1 MAGHSKWAN
10 IKHKKAAQDAK
21 RGKVFTKIIKELM
34 VAAKT
39 GGSDPEANPRLRQ
52 AISTAKAANM
62 PSDTISRNIQ
72 KGAGELEG
80 VNYEELSYEG
90 FGPEGVAIIMDVMTN
105 NKNRTVAEIRHL
117 MTKFGGNL
125 GENGSVGWMFEKLGQ
140 IIIESQSINEENLFN
155 DALEFGAN
163 DFAKADSDF
172 LITSDPSLTADIAEN
187 LEKKNYNVISSK
199 IEMVPKN
206 TIKIDHSRS
215 SRLLDLLEK
224 LEEHDDVQS
233 IASNFELTDSNSI
246 S

>member
-72 KGAGELEG
+72 KGAGEIEG
-80 VNYEELSYEG
+80 VDYEELSYEG
-90 FGPEGVAIIMDVMTN
+90 FGPEGVAIMIDVMTD

-117 MTKFGGNL
+117 MAKFGGNL
-125 GENGSVGWMFEKLGQ
+125 GENGSVSWMFEKLGQ
-140 IIIESQSINEENLFN
+140 IIVESESTNEENLFN
-155 DALEFGAN
+155 DALEAGAD
-163 DFAKADSDF
+163 DFNREELDF
-172 LITSDPSLTADIAEN
+172 VISTSPALTAEISED
-187 LEKKNYNVISSK
+187 LQKKGYSVVSSK
-199 IEMVPKN
+199 VEMVPKN
-206 TIKIDHSRS
+206 IVEVPESDS
-215 SRLLDLLEK
+215 SNLINLMEK
-224 LEEHDDVQS
+224 LEEHDDVQN
-233 IASNFELTDSNSI
+233 IASNFQLTSHS
-246 S
+246 

>member
-62 PSDTISRNIQ
+62 PSDTISRNVQ

-80 VNYEELSYEG
+80 VDYEELSYEG
-90 FGPEGVAIIMDVMTN
+90 FGPEGVAITMDVLTD
-105 NKNRTVAEIRHL
+105 NKNRTVADIRHR

-125 GENGSVGWMFEKLGQ
+125 GENGSVSWMFEKLGQ
-140 IIIESQSINEENLFN
+140 IIIKTESINEENLFN
-155 DALEFGAN
+155 DALDLGAE
-163 DFAKADSDF
+163 DFSKDDSDF
-172 LITSDPSLTADIAEN
+172 IVTSNPSLTAEIAEG
-187 LEKKNYNVISSK
+187 LEKKGYELISSK

-206 TIKIDHSRS
+206 IIKVPESKS
-215 SRLLDLLEK
+215 SKLLNLMNK
-224 LEEHDDVQS
+224 LEEHEDVQN
-233 IASNFELTDSNSI
+233 IASNFHLI

>member
-80 VNYEELSYEG
+80 VDYEELSYEG
-90 FGPEGVAIIMDVMTN
+90 FGPEGVAIMIDVMTD

-117 MTKFGGNL
+117 MAKFGGNL
-125 GENGSVGWMFEKLGQ
+125 GENGSVSWMFEKLGQ
-140 IIIESQSINEENLFN
+140 ILVESESTNEENLFN
-155 DALEFGAN
+155 DALEAGAD
-163 DFAKADSDF
+163 DFNREELDF
-172 LITSDPSLTADIAEN
+172 VISTSPALTAEISED
-187 LEKKNYNVISSK
+187 LQKKGYSVVSSK
-199 IEMVPKN
+199 VEMVPKN
-206 TIKIDHSRS
+206 IVEVPESDS
-215 SRLLDLLEK
+215 SKLINLMEK
-224 LEEHDDVQS
+224 LEEHDDVQN
-233 IASNFELTDSNSI
+233 IASNFQLTSHS
-246 S
+246 

>member
-80 VNYEELSYEG
+80 VDYEELSYEG
-90 FGPEGVAIIMDVMTN
+90 FGPEGVAIMIDVMTD

-117 MTKFGGNL
+117 MAKFGGNL
-125 GENGSVGWMFEKLGQ
+125 GENGSVSWMFEKLGQ
-140 IIIESQSINEENLFN
+140 IIVESESTNEENLFN
-155 DALEFGAN
+155 DALEAGAD
-163 DFAKADSDF
+163 DFNREELDF
-172 LITSDPSLTADIAEN
+172 VISTNPALTAEIAED
-187 LEKKNYNVISSK
+187 LQKKGYSVVSSK
-199 IEMVPKN
+199 VEMVPKN
-206 TIKIDHSRS
+206 IVEVPESDS
-215 SRLLDLLEK
+215 SNLINLMEK
-224 LEEHDDVQS
+224 LEEHDDVQN
-233 IASNFELTDSNSI
+233 IASNFQLTSHS
-246 S
+246 

>member
-72 KGAGELEG
+72 KGSGELEG
-80 VNYEELSYEG
+80 VDYEELSYEG
-90 FGPEGVAIIMDVMTN
+90 FGPEGVAIMIDVMTD

-117 MTKFGGNL
+117 MAKFGGNL
-125 GENGSVGWMFEKLGQ
+125 GENGSVSWMFEKLGQ
-140 IIIESQSINEENLFN
+140 IIVESESTNEENLFN
-155 DALEFGAN
+155 DALEAGAD
-163 DFAKADSDF
+163 DFNREELDF
-172 LITSDPSLTADIAEN
+172 VISTNPALTAEIAED
-187 LEKKNYNVISSK
+187 LQKKGYSVVSSK
-199 IEMVPKN
+199 VEMVPKN
-206 TIKIDHSRS
+206 IVEVPESDS
-215 SRLLDLLEK
+215 SNLINLMEK
-224 LEEHDDVQS
+224 LEEHDDVQN
-233 IASNFELTDSNSI
+233 IASNFQLTSHS
-246 S
+246 

>member
-39 GGSDPEANPRLRQ
+39 GGSEPDSNPRLRQ

-80 VNYEELSYEG
+80 VEYEEFSYEG
-90 FGPEGVAIIMDVMTN
+90 FGPEGVAIMMDVMTD

-125 GENGSVGWMFEKLGQ
+125 GENGSVSWMFEKLGQ
-140 IIIESQSINEENLFN
+140 IIVESESTNEENLFN
-155 DALEFGAN
+155 DALEAGAD
-163 DFAKADSDF
+163 DFNKEELDF
-172 LITSDPSLTADIAEN
+172 VISTSPSLTAEIAEN
-187 LEKKNYNVISSK
+187 LEKKGYNIISSK
-199 IEMVPKN
+199 VDMVPKN
-206 TIKIDHSRS
+206 IIEVPENNS
-215 SRLLDLLEK
+215 SKLINLMEK
-224 LEEHDDVQS
+224 LEEHDDVQN
-233 IASNFELTDSNSI
+233 IASNFQLTSHS
-246 S
+246 

>member
-80 VNYEELSYEG
+80 VDYEELSYEG
-90 FGPEGVAIIMDVMTN
+90 FGPEGVAIMIDVMTD

-117 MTKFGGNL
+117 MAKFGGNL
-125 GENGSVGWMFEKLGQ
+125 GENGSVSWMFEKLGQ
-140 IIIESQSINEENLFN
+140 IIVESESTNEENLFN
-155 DALEFGAN
+155 DALEAGAD
-163 DFAKADSDF
+163 DFNREELDF
-172 LITSDPSLTADIAEN
+172 VISTSPALTAEISED
-187 LEKKNYNVISSK
+187 LQKKGYSVVSSK
-199 IEMVPKN
+199 VEMVPKN
-206 TIKIDHSRS
+206 IVEVLESDS
-215 SRLLDLLEK
+215 SKLINLMEK
-224 LEEHDDVQS
+224 LEEHEDVQN
-233 IASNFELTDSNSI
+233 IASNFQLTSHS
-246 S
+246 

>member
-52 AISTAKAANM
+52 AISIAKAANM

-80 VNYEELSYEG
+80 VDYEELSYEG
-90 FGPEGVAIIMDVMTN
+90 FGPEGVAIMMDVMTD

-117 MTKFGGNL
+117 MAKFGGNL
-125 GENGSVGWMFEKLGQ
+125 GENGSVSWMFEKLGQ
-140 IIIESQSINEENLFN
+140 IIVESESTNEENLFN
-155 DALEFGAN
+155 DALEAGAD
-163 DFAKADSDF
+163 DFNREDVDF
-172 LITSDPSLTADIAEN
+172 VISTNPALTAEIAED
-187 LEKKNYNVISSK
+187 LQKKGYSVVSSK
-199 IEMVPKN
+199 VEMVPKN
-206 TIKIDHSRS
+206 IIEVPESDS
-215 SRLLDLLEK
+215 SKLINLMEK
-224 LEEHDDVQS
+224 LEEHDDVQN
-233 IASNFELTDSNSI
+233 IASNFQLTSHS
-246 S
+246 

>member
-39 GGSDPEANPRLRQ
+39 AGSDPEANPRLRQ

-80 VNYEELSYEG
+80 VDYEELSYEG
-90 FGPEGVAIIMDVMTN
+90 FGPEGVAIMMDVMTD

-117 MTKFGGNL
+117 MAKYGGNL
-125 GENGSVGWMFEKLGQ
+125 GENGSVSWMFEKLGQ
-140 IIIESQSINEENLFN
+140 IIVESKSTNEENLF
-155 DALEFGAN
+155 DAALEAGAD
-163 DFAKADSDF
+163 DFNKEEVDYIISTNPA
-172 LITSDPSLTADIAEN
+172 LTAEIAEN
-187 LEKKNYNVISSK
+187 LEKKGYSVVSCK
-199 IEMVPKN
+199 VEMVPKN
-206 TIKIDHSRS
+206 IIEVPESGS
-215 SRLLDLLEK
+215 SSLINLMEK
-224 LEEHDDVQS
+224 LEEHDDVQN
-233 IASNFELTDSNSI
+233 IASNFQLTSHS
-246 S
+246 

>member
-34 VAAKT
+34 VSAKN

-62 PSDTISRNIQ
+62 PNDTIKRAIQ

-80 VNYEELSYEG
+80 TNYEEMTYEG
-90 FGPEGVAIIMDVMTN
+90 FGPGGAAILMDIMTD

-117 MTKFGGNL
+117 MAKYGGNL
-125 GENGSVGWMFEKLGQ
+125 GENGSVSWMFEKLGQ
-140 IIIESQSINEENLFN
+140 ISIVANGHDENKVFEEV
-155 DALEFGAN
+155 LEIGAD
-163 DFAKADSDF
+163 DFILSDNVF
-172 LITSDPSLTADIAEN
+172 LITTDPTNTVELSDQLIDKGYTI
-187 LEKKNYNVISSK
+187 ISSG

-206 TIKIDHSRS
+206 ILKVEGDDVKKLINLIEH
-215 SRLLDLLEK
+215 
-224 LEEHDDVQS
+224 LEEHDDIQN
-233 IASNFELTDSNSI
+233 IYSNFEVDDDQL
-246 S
+246 

>member
-80 VNYEELSYEG
+80 VDYEELSYEG
-90 FGPEGVAIIMDVMTN
+90 FGPEGVAIMMDVMTD

-117 MTKFGGNL
+117 MAKFGGNL
-125 GENGSVGWMFEKLGQ
+125 GENGSVSWMFEKLGQ
-140 IIIESQSINEENLFN
+140 IIVESESTNEENLFN
-155 DALEFGAN
+155 DALEAGAD
-163 DFAKADSDF
+163 DFNREDVDF
-172 LITSDPSLTADIAEN
+172 VISTNPALTAEIAED
-187 LEKKNYNVISSK
+187 LQKKGYNVVSSK

-206 TIKIDHSRS
+206 IIELPESNS
-215 SRLLDLLEK
+215 SKLINLMEK
-224 LEEHDDVQS
+224 LEEHDDVQN
-233 IASNFELTDSNSI
+233 IASNFQLTSHS
-246 S
+246 

>member
-10 IKHKKAAQDAK
+10 IKHKKAAQDSK

-62 PSDTISRNIQ
+62 PSDTISRNVQ

-80 VNYEELSYEG
+80 VDYEELSYEG
-90 FGPEGVAIIMDVMTN
+90 FGPEGVAIIMDVMTD

-125 GENGSVGWMFEKLGQ
+125 GENGSVAWMFEKLGQ
-140 IIIESQSINEENLFN
+140 VIIETESTNEENLFN
-155 DALEFGAN
+155 DALEAGAD
-163 DFAKADSDF
+163 DFNKDPSYF
-172 LITSDPSLTADIAEN
+172 LITSNPSRTAELAEK
-187 LEKKNYNVISSK
+187 LEKKGYNVISSK

-206 TIKIDHSRS
+206 IVEISETES
-215 SRLLDLLEK
+215 SKLLDLMDK
-224 LEEHDDVQS
+224 LEEHDDVQN
-233 IASNFELTDSNSI
+233 IASNFQLTSSSSI

>member
-39 GGSDPEANPRLRQ
+39 AGSDPEANPRLRQ

-80 VNYEELSYEG
+80 VDYEELSYEG
-90 FGPEGVAIIMDVMTN
+90 FGPEGVAIMMDVMTD

-125 GENGSVGWMFEKLGQ
+125 GENGSVSWMFEKLGQ
-140 IIIESQSINEENLFN
+140 IIVESESTNEENLFN
-155 DALEFGAN
+155 DALEAGAD
-163 DFAKADSDF
+163 DFNKEELDF
-172 LITSDPSLTADIAEN
+172 IISTNPALTAEIAEN
-187 LEKKNYNVISSK
+187 LEKKGYSIVSSK
-199 IEMVPKN
+199 VEMVPKN
-206 TIKIDHSRS
+206 IIEVPDSDS
-215 SRLLDLLEK
+215 SKLINLMEK
-224 LEEHDDVQS
+224 LEEHDDVQN
-233 IASNFELTDSNSI
+233 IASNFQLTSHS
-246 S
+246 

>member
-80 VNYEELSYEG
+80 VDYEELSYEG
-90 FGPEGVAIIMDVMTN
+90 FGPEGVAIMIDVMTD

-117 MTKFGGNL
+117 MAKFGGNL
-125 GENGSVGWMFEKLGQ
+125 GENGSVSWMFEKLGQ
-140 IIIESQSINEENLFN
+140 IIVESESTNEENLFN
-155 DALEFGAN
+155 DALEAGAD
-163 DFAKADSDF
+163 DFNREELDF
-172 LITSDPSLTADIAEN
+172 VISTNPALTAEIAED
-187 LEKKNYNVISSK
+187 LQKRLMCFKTNYW
-199 IEMVPKN
+199 
-206 TIKIDHSRS
+206 D
-215 SRLLDLLEK
+215 LDDAKHQSDILN
-224 LEEHDDVQS
+224 DVCRR
-233 IASNFELTDSNSI
+233 IFN
-246 S
+246 

>member
-80 VNYEELSYEG
+80 VDYEELSYEG
-90 FGPEGVAIIMDVMTN
+90 FGPEGVAIMIDVMTD
-105 NKNRTVAEIRHL
+105 NKNRTVAEIRHI
-117 MTKFGGNL
+117 MAKFGGNL
-125 GENGSVGWMFEKLGQ
+125 GENGSVSWMFEKLGQ
-140 IIIESQSINEENLFN
+140 IIVESESTNEENLFN
-155 DALEFGAN
+155 DALEAGAD
-163 DFAKADSDF
+163 DFNREELDF
-172 LITSDPSLTADIAEN
+172 VISTNPALTAEIAED
-187 LEKKNYNVISSK
+187 LQKKGYSVVSSK
-199 IEMVPKN
+199 VEMVPKN
-206 TIKIDHSRS
+206 IVEVPESDS
-215 SRLLDLLEK
+215 SKLINLMEK
-224 LEEHDDVQS
+224 LEEHDDVQN
-233 IASNFELTDSNSI
+233 IASNFQLTSHS
-246 S
+246 

>member
-80 VNYEELSYEG
+80 VDYEELSYEG
-90 FGPEGVAIIMDVMTN
+90 FGPEGVAIMIDVMTD

-117 MTKFGGNL
+117 MAKFGGNL
-125 GENGSVGWMFEKLGQ
+125 GENGSVSWMFEKLGQ
-140 IIIESQSINEENLFN
+140 IIVESESTNEENLFN
-155 DALEFGAN
+155 DALEAGAD
-163 DFAKADSDF
+163 DFNREELDF
-172 LITSDPSLTADIAEN
+172 VISTSPALTAEISED
-187 LEKKNYNVISSK
+187 LQKKGYSVVSSK
-199 IEMVPKN
+199 VEMVPKN
-206 TIKIDHSRS
+206 IVEVPESDS
-215 SRLLDLLEK
+215 SNLINLMEK
-224 LEEHDDVQS
+224 LEEHDDVQN
-233 IASNFELTDSNSI
+233 IASNFQLTSHS
-246 S
+246 

>member
-80 VNYEELSYEG
+80 VDYEELSYEG
-90 FGPEGVAIIMDVMTN
+90 FGPECLSIMIDVMTD

-117 MTKFGGNL
+117 MAKFGGNL
-125 GENGSVGWMFEKLGQ
+125 GENGSVSWMFEKLGQ
-140 IIIESQSINEENLFN
+140 IIVESESTNEENLFN
-155 DALEFGAN
+155 DALEAGAD
-163 DFAKADSDF
+163 DFNREELDF
-172 LITSDPSLTADIAEN
+172 VISTSPALTAEISED
-187 LEKKNYNVISSK
+187 LQKKGYSVVSSK
-199 IEMVPKN
+199 VEMVPKN
-206 TIKIDHSRS
+206 IIEVPESDS
-215 SRLLDLLEK
+215 SKLINLMEK
-224 LEEHDDVQS
+224 LEEHDDVQN
-233 IASNFELTDSNSI
+233 IASNFQLTSHS
-246 S
+246 

>member
-80 VNYEELSYEG
+80 VDYEELSYEG
-90 FGPEGVAIIMDVMTN
+90 FGPEGVAIMIDVMTD

-117 MTKFGGNL
+117 MAKFGGNL
-125 GENGSVGWMFEKLGQ
+125 GENGSVSWMFEKLGQ
-140 IIIESQSINEENLFN
+140 IIVESESTNEENLFN
-155 DALEFGAN
+155 DALEAGAD
-163 DFAKADSDF
+163 DFNREELGFVIS
-172 LITSDPSLTADIAEN
+172 TSPALTAEISED
-187 LEKKNYNVISSK
+187 LQKKGYSVVSSK
-199 IEMVPKN
+199 VEMVPKN
-206 TIKIDHSRS
+206 IIEVPESDS
-215 SRLLDLLEK
+215 SKLINLMEK
-224 LEEHDDVQS
+224 LEEHDDVQN
-233 IASNFELTDSNSI
+233 IASNFQLTSHS
-246 S
+246 

>member
-80 VNYEELSYEG
+80 VDYEELSYEG
-90 FGPEGVAIIMDVMTN
+90 FGPEGVAIMMDVMTD

-125 GENGSVGWMFEKLGQ
+125 GENGSVSWMFEKLGQ
-140 IIIESQSINEENLFN
+140 IIVESESTNEENLFN
-155 DALEFGAN
+155 DALEAGAD
-163 DFAKADSDF
+163 DFNKEELDF
-172 LITSDPSLTADIAEN
+172 IVSTNPALTAEIAED
-187 LEKKNYNVISSK
+187 LQKKGYSVVSSK
-199 IEMVPKN
+199 VEMVPKN
-206 TIKIDHSRS
+206 IVEVPESDS
-215 SRLLDLLEK
+215 SNLINLMEK
-224 LEEHDDVQS
+224 LEEHDDVQN
-233 IASNFELTDSNSI
+233 IASNFQLTSHS
-246 S
+246 

>member
-62 PSDTISRNIQ
+62 PSDTISRNVQ

-80 VNYEELSYEG
+80 VDYEELSYEG
-90 FGPEGVAIIMDVMTN
+90 FGPEGVAITMNVLTD

-125 GENGSVGWMFEKLGQ
+125 GENGSVSWMFEKLGQ
-140 IIIESQSINEENLFN
+140 IIIKTESINEENLFN
-155 DALEFGAN
+155 DALDLGAE
-163 DFAKADSDF
+163 DFSKDDSDF
-172 LITSDPSLTADIAEN
+172 IVTSNPSLTAEIAEG
-187 LEKKNYNVISSK
+187 LEKKGYELISSK

-206 TIKIDHSRS
+206 IIEVPESKS
-215 SRLLDLLEK
+215 SKLLNLMNK
-224 LEEHDDVQS
+224 LEEHDDVQN
-233 IASNFELTDSNSI
+233 IASNFHLI

>member
-80 VNYEELSYEG
+80 VDYEELSYEG
-90 FGPEGVAIIMDVMTN
+90 FGPEGVAIMIDVMTD

-117 MTKFGGNL
+117 MAKFGGNL
-125 GENGSVGWMFEKLGQ
+125 GENGSVSWMFEKLGQ
-140 IIIESQSINEENLFN
+140 IIVESESTNEENLFN
-155 DALEFGAN
+155 DALEAGAD
-163 DFAKADSDF
+163 DFNREELDF
-172 LITSDPSLTADIAEN
+172 VISTSPDLTAEISEY
-187 LEKKNYNVISSK
+187 LQKKGYSVVSSK
-199 IEMVPKN
+199 VEMVPKN
-206 TIKIDHSRS
+206 IVEVPESDS
-215 SRLLDLLEK
+215 SKLINLMEK
-224 LEEHDDVQS
+224 LEEHDDVQN
-233 IASNFELTDSNSI
+233 IASNFQLTSHS
-246 S
+246 

>member
-80 VNYEELSYEG
+80 VDYEELSYEG
-90 FGPEGVAIIMDVMTN
+90 FGPEGVAIMMDVMTD

-125 GENGSVGWMFEKLGQ
+125 GENGSVSWMFEKLGQ
-140 IIIESQSINEENLFN
+140 IIVESESTNEENLFN
-155 DALEFGAN
+155 DALEAGAD
-163 DFAKADSDF
+163 DFNKEELDF
-172 LITSDPSLTADIAEN
+172 IISTNPALTAEIAEN
-187 LEKKNYNVISSK
+187 LEKKGYSIVSSK
-199 IEMVPKN
+199 VEMVPKN
-206 TIKIDHSRS
+206 IIEVRESDS
-215 SRLLDLLEK
+215 SKLINLMEK
-224 LEEHDDVQS
+224 LEEHDDVQN
-233 IASNFELTDSNSI
+233 IASNFQLTSHS
-246 S
+246 

>member
-62 PSDTISRNIQ
+62 PSDTISRNVQ

-80 VNYEELSYEG
+80 VDYEELSYEG
-90 FGPEGVAIIMDVMTN
+90 FGPEGVAITMEVLTD

-117 MTKFGGNL
+117 MAKFGGNL
-125 GENGSVGWMFEKLGQ
+125 GENGSVSWMFEKLGQ
-140 IIIESQSINEENLFN
+140 IIIKTESINEENLFN
-155 DALEFGAN
+155 DALDLGAE
-163 DFAKADSDF
+163 DFSKDDSDF
-172 LITSDPSLTADIAEN
+172 IVTSNPSLTAEIAEG
-187 LEKKNYNVISSK
+187 LEKKGYELISSK

-206 TIKIDHSRS
+206 VIEVPESKS
-215 SRLLDLLEK
+215 SKLLNLMNK
-224 LEEHDDVQS
+224 LEEHDDVQN
-233 IASNFELTDSNSI
+233 IASNFHLI

>member
-72 KGAGELEG
+72 KGAGELEE
-80 VNYEELSYEG
+80 VDYEELSYEG
-90 FGPEGVAIIMDVMTN
+90 FGPEGVAIMIDVMTD

-117 MTKFGGNL
+117 MAKFGGNL
-125 GENGSVGWMFEKLGQ
+125 GENGSVSWMFEKLGQ
-140 IIIESQSINEENLFN
+140 IIVESESTNEENLFN
-155 DALEFGAN
+155 DALEAGAD
-163 DFAKADSDF
+163 DFNREELDF
-172 LITSDPSLTADIAEN
+172 VISTNPALTAEIAED
-187 LEKKNYNVISSK
+187 LQKKGYSVVSSK
-199 IEMVPKN
+199 VEMVPKN
-206 TIKIDHSRS
+206 IVEVPESDS
-215 SRLLDLLEK
+215 SNLINLMEK
-224 LEEHDDVQS
+224 LEEHDDVQN
-233 IASNFELTDSNSI
+233 IASNFQLTSHS
-246 S
+246 